1 MFDDKCDKVIKYL
14 QGHPL
19 ISVINDFS
27 NMPDD
32 ISGPLF
38 SKFPDYPPLHLFL
51 ENIKKSE
58 FNSFNEF
65 MQAVFNYLRTIP
77 DTFPDDENLTR
88 NAVAFSSCL
97 KEIMLSLHRYANLLQ
112 LDKNVLKARY
122 TKHISN
128 KFTNLLNERP
138 DTFFSEMLYESDDF
152 MKFGSHSI
160 PSKINP
166 P

>member
-51 ENIKKSE
+51 ENIKKKHTYIN
-58 FNSFNEF
+58 F
-65 MQAVFNYLRTIP
+65 L
-77 DTFPDDENLTR
+77 
-88 NAVAFSSCL
+88 L
-97 KEIMLSLHRYANLLQ
+97 KLFQYN
-112 LDKNVLKARY
+112 
-122 TKHISN
+122 
-128 KFTNLLNERP
+128 
-138 DTFFSEMLYESDDF
+138 
-152 MKFGSHSI
+152 
-160 PSKINP
+160 
-166 P
+166 